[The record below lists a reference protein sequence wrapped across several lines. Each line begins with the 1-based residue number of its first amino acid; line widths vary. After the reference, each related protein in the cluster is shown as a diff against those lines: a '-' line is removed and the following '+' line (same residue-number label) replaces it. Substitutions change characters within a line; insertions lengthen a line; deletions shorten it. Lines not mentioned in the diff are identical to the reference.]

1 MLELYHSGLSTC
13 SKQVRLAL
21 VEKGLPYVSRY
32 IELQH
37 HAHLSTAYLKL
48 NPWGVVPTL
57 IHDGRTIVN
66 SAAINEY
73 LEDVFPDP
81 PLRPSDSKARSR
93 MRLWTWAADMIHP
106 ALQNA
111 TYDQVLKRKMTD
123 LEPDDIERLLRR
135 MPAPERRERMRRIA
149 GGGFDRSEIEHA
161 FERLGFVIGRA
172 EAGLADGPWFAGET
186 YSLADISMLAIV
198 HRLIELRPG
207 MLDRDRFSRIDD
219 WCDRMMAR
227 PAVRQVYAAG
237 TEETPPRPDRHTIAG
252 MA

>member
-1 MLELYHSGLSTC
+1 MLKLYHSGLSTC

-37 HAHLSTAYLKL
+37 HAHLSADYLRL

-57 IHDGRTIVN
+57 VHDGRAVVN

-73 LEDVFPDP
+73 LEDTFPAP
-81 PLRPSDSKARSR
+81 PLRPSDPGARSR

-111 TYDQVLKRKMTD
+111 TYDGVLKQKMTD
-123 LEPDDIERLLRR
+123 LDPAEIERLLHR
-135 MPAPERRERMRRIA
+135 MPAPERRERMRRIVS
-149 GGGFDRSEIEHA
+149 GGFDRNEIEHA
-161 FERLGFVIGRA
+161 FERLGFVMERA
-172 EAGLADGPWFAGET
+172 EADLADGPWLAGKG

-198 HRLIELRPG
+198 HRVTELRPET
-207 MLDRDRFSRIDD
+207 LDRDRLPRVDD
-219 WCDRMMAR
+219 WLDRVMDR
-227 PAVRQVYAAG
+227 PAVRQVYAPG
-237 TEETPPRPDRHTIAG
+237 TEETPPRPAQHTISG
-252 MA
+252 MI

>member
-32 IELQH
+32 IELHH
-37 HAHLSTAYLKL
+37 HAQLSTAYLKL

-57 IHDGRTIVN
+57 IHDGRPIVN

-73 LEDVFPDP
+73 LEDVFPDR
-81 PLRPSDSKARSR
+81 PLRPSDPAARGR
-93 MRLWTWAADMIHP
+93 MRLWTWAADMVHP

-111 TYDQVLKRKMTD
+111 TYEGMLKEKMTD
-123 LEPDDIERLLRR
+123 LEPADTERLLLR
-135 MPAPERRERMRRIA
+135 MPAPERRDRVRRIV

-172 EAGLADGPWFAGET
+172 EADLADGPWLAGET
-186 YSLADISMLAIV
+186 YSLADIGMLAIV
-198 HRLIELRPG
+198 HRLIELRPA
-207 MLDRDRFSRIDD
+207 MVDRDRFSRVND
-219 WCDRMMAR
+219 WRDRLMAR
-227 PAVRQVYAAG
+227 PAVQRVYAAG
-237 TEETPPRPDRHTIAG
+237 TEETPPRPDRQTIAG
-252 MA
+252 MV

>member
-37 HAHLSTAYLKL
+37 HAQLGTAYLKL

-57 IHDGRTIVN
+57 IHDGRPIVN

-73 LEDVFPDP
+73 LDDVFPDP
-81 PLRPSDSKARSR
+81 PLRPSDPGARSR
-93 MRLWTWAADMIHP
+93 MRLWTWAADMVHP

-111 TYDQVLKRKMTD
+111 TYDQVLKDKMTD
-123 LEPDDIERLLRR
+123 LDPADIERLLHR
-135 MPAPERRERMRRIA
+135 MPAPERRERVRRIL
-149 GGGFDRSEIEHA
+149 GGGFDRDEIEHA

-172 EAGLADGPWFAGET
+172 ETDLADAPWLAGET
-186 YSLADISMLAIV
+186 YSLADIGMLAIV
-198 HRLIELRPG
+198 HRLTELRPG
-207 MLDRDRFSRIDD
+207 MVDRDRFSRIND
-219 WCDRMMAR
+219 WRNRLMAR
-227 PAVRQVYAAG
+227 PAVQQVYAAG
-237 TEETPPRPDRHTIAG
+237 TEETPPRPDQHTIAG
-252 MA
+252 MV

>member
-21 VEKGLPYVSRY
+21 AEKGLPYVSRY
-32 IELQH
+32 IELHH
-37 HAHLSTAYLKL
+37 HAQLSTAYLNL

-57 IHDGRTIVN
+57 IHDGHPIVN

-73 LEDVFPDP
+73 LEDVFPDR
-81 PLRPSDSKARSR
+81 PLRPSDPAARGR
-93 MRLWTWAADMIHP
+93 MRLWTWAADMVHP

-111 TYDQVLKRKMTD
+111 TYEGMLKEKMTD
-123 LEPDDIERLLRR
+123 LEPADIEHLLLR
-135 MPAPERRERMRRIA
+135 MPAPERRERVRRIV

-172 EAGLADGPWFAGET
+172 EADLADGPWLAGET
-186 YSLADISMLAIV
+186 YSLADIGMLAIV

-207 MLDRDRFSRIDD
+207 MVDRDRFSRVND
-219 WCDRMMAR
+219 WRDRLMAR
-227 PAVRQVYAAG
+227 PAVQQVYAAG
-237 TEETPPRPDRHTIAG
+237 TEETPPRPDRQTIAG
-252 MA
+252 MV